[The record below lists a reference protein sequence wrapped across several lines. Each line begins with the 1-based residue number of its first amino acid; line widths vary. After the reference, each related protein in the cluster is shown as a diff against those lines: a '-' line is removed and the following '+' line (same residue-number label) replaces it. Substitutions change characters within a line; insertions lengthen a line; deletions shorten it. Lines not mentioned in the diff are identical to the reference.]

1 MVGKGMVRKGMAG
14 VTMVWVTMLGLSLLG
29 SLGLL
34 SSDALAQ
41 RAPAKADVQ
50 RGATLAAVCIGCH
63 GAASQ
68 ATATAATAATAAT
81 TVSTATAVTAAP
93 GMPRLEA
100 QPEAFLVLQLTLIRE
115 GLREVPGMTALMRG
129 LKDQDLTDLAGYFA
143 RLPAPIAAAQTPQPA
158 RYAQGQQLASRLL
171 CGSCHRADY
180 SGQAQLPRL
189 AAQDEA
195 YLRQSLRA
203 YRDNQRSGADTSM
216 NGVMHG
222 ISDSDID
229 ALAHYLHHFQPP
241 PSARTSATPAFMR
254 RSAMSSTARSA
265 VSDALWAVTTFR

>member
-1 MVGKGMVRKGMAG
+1 MAG
-14 VTMVWVTMLGLSLLG
+14 TSMFRVTMLGLSLLG
-29 SLGLL
+29 SLGLP
-34 SSDALAQ
+34 SGDALAQ

-50 RGATLAAVCIGCH
+50 RGATLAAACVGCH
-63 GAASQ
+63 GAAAP
-68 ATATAATAATAAT
+68 ATANAGIAG
-81 TVSTATAVTAAP
+81 TAVTAAP
-93 GMPRLEA
+93 GMPRLQA

-129 LKDQDLTDLAGYFA
+129 LRDQDLTDLAGYFA
-143 RLPAPIAAAQTPQPA
+143 LLPAPIAPAQTPQPV
-158 RYAQGQQLASRLL
+158 RYAQGQQLASRLH

-265 VSDALWAVTTFR
+265 ASDALWAVTTFR

>member
-1 MVGKGMVRKGMAG
+1 MRRIASIVLAG
-14 VTMVWVTMLGLSLLG
+14 LTVG
-29 SLGLL
+29 SLALHG
-34 SSDALAQ
+34 SSALAQ
-41 RAPAKADVQ
+41 RAAALADVQ
-50 RGATLAAVCIGCH
+50 RGAALAAACTGCH
-63 GAASQ
+63 GGPAQ
-68 ATATAATAATAAT
+68 TAAQGT
-81 TVSTATAVTAAP
+81 AP
-93 GMPRLEA
+93 GMPRLNA
-100 QPEAFLVLQLTLIRE
+100 QPEAFLVLQLSLIRE
-115 GLREVPGMTALMRG
+115 GLRDVPGMTALMRG
-129 LKDQDLTDLAGYFA
+129 LKDQDLADLAGYFS
-143 RLPAPIAAAQTPQPA
+143 RLPATPAAMPSASADSTPQDPSSAQRLQPA
-158 RYAQGQQLASRLL
+158 RYAQGQQLAARLH

-189 AAQDEA
+189 AGQDEI

-222 ISDSDID
+222 ISDGDID

-265 VSDALWAVTTFR
+265 PSDALWAVTTLR

>member
-50 RGATLAAVCIGCH
+50 RGATLAVACIGCH

-68 ATATAATAATAAT
+68 ATASAATAAT
-81 TVSTATAVTAAP
+81 TASTATAITAAP

-158 RYAQGQQLASRLL
+158 RYAQGQQLASRLH